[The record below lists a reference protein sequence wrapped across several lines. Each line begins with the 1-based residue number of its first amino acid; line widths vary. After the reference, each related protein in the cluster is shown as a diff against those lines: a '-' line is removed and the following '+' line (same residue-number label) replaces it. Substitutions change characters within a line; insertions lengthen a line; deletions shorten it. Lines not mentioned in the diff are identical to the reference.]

1 MEGLLEQAAGAG
13 PSDAALAAEAIDIT
27 LPGTRRLTGAE
38 HPITRTLNEIVSVFA
53 ALGYSVG
60 VGPEVETDFYNFES
74 MNFPPGHPARD
85 TQDTLVV
92 ANQERRPLR
101 DRLLLRTHTSPVQM
115 RTMEQQPPPVRIV
128 IPGKVHR
135 NDAADATH
143 SPIFHQVEGLCV
155 DTNIT
160 FSDLKG
166 TLDHAMKALFG
177 SAVKTRFFPSFFPFT
192 EPSADVQISCIF
204 CGGKGC
210 RKCKQSGW
218 IELLGCGMV
227 DPAVFAFAAQK
238 AARVRPEE
246 DFRLRVWHGC
256 GAEPRFLVSGSRA
269 NIWPKGATCSPRC
282 CRFRRL
288 PRPPRLVPALC
299 FPLACWRRAGGFRRG
314 RCNDD
319 GESGNRA
326 AVGRRAGRRRH
337 RECARRGCSRPG
349 KCGAGALSVSGEL
362 DAVEGTGRPAGHRAR
377 FEQSRQC
384 AEMQGEYDLA
394 RSLCAECRAIFEGLG
409 DRTGAAWSLN
419 NEGDIARD
427 QGDSAGARELFEQ
440 ALAIFRELDDRWGIA
455 GTLADLGTLA
465 REEQDCAAALVL
477 FRESLKIFRQLEHKR
492 GIARLLECCACSA
505 AAEKQAAR
513 ALRLAGAAAALRQ
526 NIGAPLTV
534 AEQVKLETI
543 LEPARSALSNTATS
557 WLEGWD
563 MPLDRAI
570 EEVLAPEGASQSG

>member
-1 MEGLLEQAAGAG
+1 MSLLAGSRPPRPKPRKLSASVSRLLKELVEGLLDRASGSG

-27 LPGTRRLTGAE
+27 LPGTRRLIGAE

-92 ANQERRPLR
+92 ANQERKPLR

-115 RTMEQQPPPVRIV
+115 RTMERQPPPVRIV

-177 SAVKTRFFPSFFPFT
+177 ASVKTRFFPSFFPFT

-227 DPAVFAFAAQK
+227 DPAVFAFAGRE
-238 AARVRPEE
+238 AA
-246 DFRLRVWHGC
+246 
-256 GAEPRFLVSGSRA
+256 
-269 NIWPKGATCSPRC
+269 
-282 CRFRRL
+282 
-288 PRPPRLVPALC
+288 
-299 FPLACWRRAGGFRRG
+299 
-314 RCNDD
+314 
-319 GESGNRA
+319 
-326 AVGRRAGRRRH
+326 
-337 RECARRGCSRPG
+337 
-349 KCGAGALSVSGEL
+349 
-362 DAVEGTGRPAGHRAR
+362 
-377 FEQSRQC
+377 
-384 AEMQGEYDLA
+384 
-394 RSLCAECRAIFEGLG
+394 GL
-409 DRTGAAWSLN
+409 
-419 NEGDIARD
+419 
-427 QGDSAGARELFEQ
+427 
-440 ALAIFRELDDRWGIA
+440 
-455 GTLADLGTLA
+455 
-465 REEQDCAAALVL
+465 
-477 FRESLKIFRQLEHKR
+477 
-492 GIARLLECCACSA
+492 
-505 AAEKQAAR
+505 
-513 ALRLAGAAAALRQ
+513 
-526 NIGAPLTV
+526 
-534 AEQVKLETI
+534 
-543 LEPARSALSNTATS
+543 
-557 WLEGWD
+557 
-563 MPLDRAI
+563 
-570 EEVLAPEGASQSG
+570 

>member
-1 MEGLLEQAAGAG
+1 MNEEIPNLTAFDEAALDLAFAQLERQARAAAAAIDGDEAVDVFRLQWLGRKQGRLNEVFSRWLKAAPPEAKKPLGLRFNAFKELVERLLDEAAGAG

-38 HPITRTLNEIVSVFA
+38 HPITLTMNEIVGVFA

-60 VGPEVETDFYNFES
+60 VGPEVETDYYNFEC
-74 MNFPPGHPARD
+74 MNFPPDHPARD

-92 ANQERRPLR
+92 AGQERRPRR

-227 DPAVFAFAAQK
+227 DPVVFAFAAEKQPAYDPK
-238 AARVRPEE
+238 KISGFAFGMGVERIAMMKYGISEIGSLFAG
-246 DFRLRVWHGC
+246 DM
-256 GAEPRFLVSGSRA
+256 RFLGQFA
-269 NIWPKGATCSPRC
+269 
-282 CRFRRL
+282 
-288 PRPPRLVPALC
+288 
-299 FPLACWRRAGGFRRG
+299 
-314 RCNDD
+314 
-319 GESGNRA
+319 
-326 AVGRRAGRRRH
+326 
-337 RECARRGCSRPG
+337 
-349 KCGAGALSVSGEL
+349 
-362 DAVEGTGRPAGHRAR
+362 
-377 FEQSRQC
+377 
-384 AEMQGEYDLA
+384 
-394 RSLCAECRAIFEGLG
+394 
-409 DRTGAAWSLN
+409 
-419 NEGDIARD
+419 
-427 QGDSAGARELFEQ
+427 
-440 ALAIFRELDDRWGIA
+440 
-455 GTLADLGTLA
+455 
-465 REEQDCAAALVL
+465 
-477 FRESLKIFRQLEHKR
+477 
-492 GIARLLECCACSA
+492 
-505 AAEKQAAR
+505 
-513 ALRLAGAAAALRQ
+513 
-526 NIGAPLTV
+526 
-534 AEQVKLETI
+534 
-543 LEPARSALSNTATS
+543 
-557 WLEGWD
+557 
-563 MPLDRAI
+563 
-570 EEVLAPEGASQSG
+570 